1 MEVRFTPEQEAELAR
16 LAMRAG
22 KEPSEF
28 VQETIAR
35 MLGDHARFLE
45 AVERGFDS
53 LDQGRYVSHEEVG
66 KRIESLLR

>member
-45 AVERGFDS
+45 AVP
-53 LDQGRYVSHEEVG
+53 
-66 KRIESLLR
+66 